1 MVLRVQEFKRL
12 RMKKA
17 TDILL
22 PSGFLTDIRTIIEQG
37 RRQAYAQLNA
47 TMIDTYWMIG
57 RRIVEEEQNGQNR
70 AEYGKGLIDSLSRQ
84 LSIEYGEGFSARY
97 LRAFRQFYSAVPD
110 YEIWKSGF
118 PNLTWTHIYRTL
130 RVKDN
135 KAIRWYLETA
145 SQEMWS
151 TKMLN
156 RNISTQYYERHLLA
170 PSLPMEKTDDKDAG
184 EFVKNPVMAEFLGIK
199 QHTKYVETD
208 LETAIIDHMQE
219 FMMELGRGFAFVK
232 RQQLVRTAADDYYI
246 DLVFYNYILKC
257 FVLIDLKAGKVTHQ
271 DVGQMDMYV
280 RMYDELK
287 RTDGDNPTIGILL
300 CSETDEDIAR
310 YSVLNDNDHLFQTK
324 YMLYMPTKEQLR
336 LEIEREKE
344 IYRLQHEE
352 KNILENT
359 SGGKLLQ

>member
-1 MVLRVQEFKRL
+1 MKQSVVLSNVL
-12 RMKKA
+12 
-17 TDILL
+17 
-22 PSGFLTDIRTIIEQG
+22 LTDIRSIIEQG
-37 RRQAYAQLNA
+37 RRLAYTQLNA
-47 TMIDTYWMIG
+47 TIIDTYWKIG
-57 RRIVEEEQNGQNR
+57 RRIVEEEQNGQER
-70 AEYGKGLIDSLSRQ
+70 AEYGMGLIDSLSQQ

-97 LRAFRQFYSAVPD
+97 LRAFRQFYNAVPD

-118 PNLTWTHIYRTL
+118 PNLTWTHIFRTL

-170 PSLPMEKTDDKDAG
+170 PVLPMEKNHEQEVG
-184 EFVKNPVMAEFLGIK
+184 EFVKNPVVAEFLGIK
-199 QHTKYVETD
+199 QNTKYVETD
-208 LETAIIDHMQE
+208 LETAIIDHLQE

-232 RQQLVRTAADDYYI
+232 RQQLVRTAAEDYYI

-287 RTDGDNPTIGILL
+287 RTEDDNPTIGILL

-310 YSVLNDNDHLFQTK
+310 YSVLNDNDHLFRTK
-324 YMLYMPTKEQLR
+324 YMLYMPTKEQLK

-344 IYRLQHEE
+344 MYRLQHQLSSDMLIEEDNE
-352 KNILENT
+352 KN
-359 SGGKLLQ
+359 KQ